1 MKRCLM
7 ILFVSM
13 LSLVL
18 IMGCSKDKK
27 DNPTAS
33 APASITEST
42 NANGLATLTLGS
54 FTINA
59 TVQDSLHAG
68 LANIDVSG
76 YLTHNSVLLEAFD
89 ATGTYYPSITL
100 TPLTTGKSDQSG
112 RIQSPE
118 NIMVA
123 ATLILYPV
131 QWGVMGLAGSG
142 IDEIATDAWTTDTWH
157 SGQLYDMYNIIDT
170 VSTFEHGVFVNMSA
184 AMQQAT
190 GAPFRTAV
198 FLPSQIS
205 DFATFSSLAGYAF
218 HIFMGDTLH
227 FSQLSYSEDPLPI
240 MHVDNVILN
249 RDFWA
254 QFTLSWGENPRDLDS
269 HLWTPPIDSAA
280 YHVYFVDHGDSASA
294 PYAYLDVD
302 DVSSYGPEHVTI
314 YQGFPG
320 TYTYAVYHWS
330 GTGTLATS
338 GASVSLLKPNGSV
351 ETFNVPTD
359 TTGVGE
365 NWWWNVCTIDGTTG
379 EITRINT
386 LAADPP
392 INFKMASG
400 TKPY

>member
-7 ILFVSM
+7 ILFVSL

-18 IMGCSKDKK
+18 IMGCGKDKK
-27 DNPTAS
+27 DSIAS
-33 APASITEST
+33 APEST
-42 NANGLATLTLGS
+42 TATTDANGLATLTLGS
-54 FTINA
+54 YTINA
-59 TVQDSLHAG
+59 TVQDSIHTG
-68 LANIDVSG
+68 LANIEVSG

-89 ATGTYYPSITL
+89 AAATYYPSVIL
-100 TPLTTGKSDQSG
+100 TPLSTGKNGQSG

-123 ATLILYPV
+123 ATLILYRV
-131 QWGVMGLAGSG
+131 QWGVMGLEGSG
-142 IDEIATDAWTTDTWH
+142 IDEIATDEWTTETWH
-157 SGQLYDMYNIIDT
+157 NGSLYEMYNIIDT
-170 VSTFEHGVFVNMSA
+170 VSAFDHGVFVNMSH

-205 DFATFSSLAGYAF
+205 DYATFSSLAGVVF
-218 HIFMGDTLH
+218 HVFMGDSLH
-227 FSQLSYSEDPLPI
+227 FCQMSYSGASLPI
-240 MHVDNVILN
+240 MHVDNVTLL

-269 HLWTPPIDSAA
+269 HLWTPSIISSA
-280 YHVYFVDHGDSASA
+280 YHVYFVDHGNSTSA
-294 PYAYLDVD
+294 PFADLDVD
-302 DVSSYGPEHVTI
+302 DQYSYGPEHITI
-314 YQGFPG
+314 YQSFPG
-320 TYTYAVYHWS
+320 TYTYSVYHWA

-359 TTGVGE
+359 TTGVGS

-379 EITRINT
+379 EITPINT
-386 LAADPP
+386 LTANPP
-392 INFKMASG
+392 IDFKMATG
-400 TKPY
+400 TKP